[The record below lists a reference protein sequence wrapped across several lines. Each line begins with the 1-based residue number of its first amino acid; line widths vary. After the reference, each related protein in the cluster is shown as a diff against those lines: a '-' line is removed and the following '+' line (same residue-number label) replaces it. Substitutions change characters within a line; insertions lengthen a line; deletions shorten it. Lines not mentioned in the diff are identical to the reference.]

1 MVGPQKGGDGSGRC
15 QRMRISARGR
25 ALVFWHFL
33 RLHWGWSGAGL
44 GPGGRSW
51 LVAQPGS
58 GRPGPHGARREGE
71 AGPGSGRGRVA
82 GSGARPGEGGIPSV
96 WAGRDPAMLIT
107 ARWANED
114 FPAGAGPSGCQ
125 ALALRTLLSEPALG
139 TPGRLS
145 AASVVEAVN
154 STPPCPL
161 PYITDLPLP
170 GALRTSQGSPHPRPD
185 SFPPSQQLAAC
196 GKD

>member
-1 MVGPQKGGDGSGRC
+1 M
-15 QRMRISARGR
+15 
-25 ALVFWHFL
+25 
-33 RLHWGWSGAGL
+33 
-44 GPGGRSW
+44 
-51 LVAQPGS
+51 
-58 GRPGPHGARREGE
+58 
-71 AGPGSGRGRVA
+71 
-82 GSGARPGEGGIPSV
+82 

-161 PYITDLPLP
+161 PYMTDLPSLGP
-170 GALRTSQGSPHPRPD
+170 CVHPRGHPTPAPTP
-185 SFPPSQQLAAC
+185 FPQVSSLLPA
-196 GKD
+196 GRTE